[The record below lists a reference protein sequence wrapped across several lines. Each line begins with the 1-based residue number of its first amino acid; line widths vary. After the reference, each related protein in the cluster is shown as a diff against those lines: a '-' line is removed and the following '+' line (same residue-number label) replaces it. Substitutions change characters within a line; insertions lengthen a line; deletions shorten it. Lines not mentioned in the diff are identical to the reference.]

1 MTSLAKKLAPWLG
14 LVSLLFT
21 FAVYTASCV
30 VLKEVYLMN
39 QIEQDR
45 RILELEHCVKELQV
59 QRAR

>member
-21 FAVYTASCV
+21 FAAYTASCV

-39 QIEQDR
+39 QTEQDR
-45 RILELEHCVKELQV
+45 RILALEEECKDL
-59 QRAR
+59 RKAR